1 MFYEHI
7 NAGIICLF
15 IIPFHSSFF
24 DIEKFGLL
32 GNIYLILAFCYLFCY
47 SIVTDKRNTRLPVS
61 DNLVKHKLK
70 IGCYGR
76 VFGGIGRFGVSRTR
90 GAIAPQTSD
99 HSGSSVHSGRAGSSP
114 ASRTMSPPELFGSG
128 GFSFPGGCRR
138 HEKSCTFSASY
149 YIIVVCVGAS
159 RSPGRE

>member
-76 VFGGIGRFGVSRTR
+76 VLVELGGSALAEPEGR
-90 GAIAPQTSD
+90 
-99 HSGSSVHSGRAGSSP
+99 
-114 ASRTMSPPELFGSG
+114 
-128 GFSFPGGCRR
+128 
-138 HEKSCTFSASY
+138 
-149 YIIVVCVGAS
+149 
-159 RSPGRE
+159 